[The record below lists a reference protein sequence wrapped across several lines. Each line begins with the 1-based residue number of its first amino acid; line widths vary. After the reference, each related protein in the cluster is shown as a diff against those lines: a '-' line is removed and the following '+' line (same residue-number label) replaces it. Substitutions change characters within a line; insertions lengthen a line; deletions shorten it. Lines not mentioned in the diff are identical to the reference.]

1 MRKIYRAMAFLH
13 FMFAIAMTS
22 GCATGGAAPAGQFA
36 QSYHDFFTA
45 QVVNPLAP
53 NDRSGEETLPGKIS
67 AGVFEK
73 RYTPNMT
80 EKESKGD
87 NSNKME
93 SQFKN

>member
-1 MRKIYRAMAFLH
+1 MRKIYQAMAYLQL
-13 FMFAIAMTS
+13 ALTLAMTS
-22 GCATGGAAPAGQFA
+22 GCATDGATPASPFA

-53 NDRSGEETLPGKIS
+53 NDRSGAETLPGKIS

-80 EKESKGD
+80 EKESKDD